1 MKILIQIFFKF
12 SVIFPEFSQHL
23 IILLDSN
30 IRKAFKAAEN
40 DLIRG
45 LSGQDIWLGITDEA
59 EEGNFVGVD
68 GSKINWFNWQTN
80 EPDDRNGN
88 GNLPGGKV
96 YS

>member
-1 MKILIQIFFKF
+1 MKILIQIFSKF
-12 SVIFPEFSQHL
+12 SVIFPEFSQH
-23 IILLDSN
+23 IPGN

-80 EPDDRNGN
+80 EPDDRNGD